1 MFGVLLMK
9 VFSTANSVLKIG
21 DISIF
26 TGDSFPSSSIG
37 KKGDLFIRTDE
48 PFLYSKTDSS
58 DWKTINATL
67 ENIGIKIL
75 GIKNDISELPIIAN
89 PGEAY
94 VIIDNL
100 FVWNGD
106 QWIDIGLIRGVR
118 GFTGSQGDTGFI
130 GSFGFTGSQGD
141 IGFTGS
147 FGFTGSQGDTGFVG
161 SQGDIGFTGSQGDI
175 GFTGSQGDTGFVG
188 SQGDI
193 GFTGSQGDIGFT
205 GSQGDTGFVGSQ
217 GDIGFTGSQ
226 GDIGFTGSQGDTGF
240 TGSQGDIGFTG
251 SQGDIGFTGSQ
262 GDTGF
267 VGSQGD
273 IGFTGSQGDI
283 GFTGSQGDTG
293 FVGSQ
298 GDIGFT
304 GSQGDIGFT
313 GSQGDTGFTGSQGD
327 IGFTGS
333 QGDIGFTGS
342 QGDTGF
348 TGSQGDTGFV
358 GSQGDIGFTGSQGDI
373 GFTGS
378 FGFTGS
384 QGEDGV
390 DGLDVS
396 NMVGYAVTNTLASG
410 FTAPSTSGL
419 HYLISSIHVTNI
431 STTEGWI
438 TAEQSLSGGTAIQIA
453 NQIPVPAGSSIE
465 LIKRFKVLNPSDIL
479 NFQANANSV
488 IHVTI
493 SYFIDNSG
501 EYFRSGLDV
510 TDTISDAFVSSN
522 TNGSYVESCL
532 AVTDSG
538 IDEKVTVTWTNG
550 SNAIQGYFAYELVIP
565 ANGSVELLEKPKF
578 IANGFKIRA
587 VASASN
593 SIELLISGRNR

>member
-205 GSQGDTGFVGSQ
+205 GSQGDTGFV
-217 GDIGFTGSQ
+217 
-226 GDIGFTGSQGDTGF
+226 
-240 TGSQGDIGFTG
+240 
-251 SQGDIGFTGSQ
+251 
-262 GDTGF
+262 
-267 VGSQGD
+267 
-273 IGFTGSQGDI
+273 
-283 GFTGSQGDTG
+283 
-293 FVGSQ
+293 
-298 GDIGFT
+298 
-304 GSQGDIGFT
+304 
-313 GSQGDTGFTGSQGD
+313 GSQGD